1 MEPILQRLQQ
11 NERDLLMTYSKPMIL
26 RKQDTIFEE
35 GAPADYL
42 YFVESGKI
50 RVFKTI
56 GPDRYLTVFTRGE
69 NDGIGEIGVF
79 GGRHYSHTAK
89 AMEDSELYAIKQE
102 MAEKLLFENGGL
114 SLHFLH
120 WLAESLEASK
130 AKLRD
135 YTAFGSEGAVASF
148 FVRYS
153 NMYGVVTPDGIRM
166 TEPLVIQDISK
177 HIAVSR
183 ETVSRIVNKWK
194 DQGVVENKNK
204 YFLLK
209 DMAYLKRLLACE
221 QCGVE
226 NCVL

>member
-1 MEPILQRLQQ
+1 MEPILQRLKQE
-11 NERDLLMTYSKPMIL
+11 ERDLLMRYSEPVTF
-26 RKQDTIFEE
+26 RKHANIFEE
-35 GAPADYL
+35 KNPANYL
-42 YFVESGKI
+42 YFIAKGI
-50 RVFKTI
+50 IQVFKTV
-56 GPDRYLTVFTRGE
+56 GPNRHLTVFTRGE

-79 GGRHYSHTAK
+79 GGGSYSHTAQ
-89 AMEDSELYAIKQE
+89 AMEGSELYALE
-102 MAEKLLFENGGL
+102 RGTAEKLLSENGGL
-114 SLHFLH
+114 SLHFLR
-120 WLAESLEASK
+120 WLAESLDASK

-135 YTAFGSEGAVASF
+135 YIAFGSEGAVASF
-148 FVRYS
+148 FVRYA

-177 HIAVSR
+177 HIAISR

-194 DQGVVENKNK
+194 KQGVIGNDGK

-209 DMAYLKRLLACE
+209 DMTYFKRLLACD

>member
-1 MEPILQRLQQ
+1 MEPILQRLQHD
-11 NERDLLMTYSKPMIL
+11 EHDTMMTYTRPINL
-26 RKQDTIFEE
+26 RKHDMVFKE
-35 GAPADYL
+35 GETADYL
-42 YFVESGKI
+42 YFIARGKI

-56 GPDRYLTVFTRGE
+56 GPDKYLTVFTRGE

-79 GGRHYSHTAK
+79 GGHTYSHTAQ
-89 AMEDSELYAIKQE
+89 AMEDCELYVLKRDD
-102 MAEKLLFENGGL
+102 AERLLSENGGL

-153 NMYGVVTPDGIRM
+153 NMYGVVTPNGILM
-166 TEPLVIQDISK
+166 TEPLIIQDISK
-177 HIAVSR
+177 HIAISR

-194 DQGVVENKNK
+194 DRGVLENENK

-209 DMAYLKRLLACE
+209 DMDYFKRLLVCD